1 VQYGLQGKLF
11 AIKQQK
17 SKRNLYFLDYFSLI
31 IEAGKII
38 ACPESSLHKV
48 LVLATQP

>member
-1 VQYGLQGKLF
+1 VQHALEGKLS

-17 SKRNLYFLDYFSLI
+17 SKLNLYLPDYSSLI

-38 ACPESSLHKV
+38 ACPQLSLHNSF
-48 LVLATQP
+48 